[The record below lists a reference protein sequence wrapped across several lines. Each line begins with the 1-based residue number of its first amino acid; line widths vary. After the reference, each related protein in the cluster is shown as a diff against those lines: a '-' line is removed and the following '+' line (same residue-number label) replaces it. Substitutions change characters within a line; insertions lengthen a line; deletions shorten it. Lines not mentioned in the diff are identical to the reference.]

1 MKTINSILHFDLR
14 PWLDKNNKPED
25 YYFPE
30 LRLTP
35 SIQEE
40 FITHFSTEFSIPA
53 FSIKIKYYQRLI
65 DNSITDFLNG
75 IISET
80 ENESDNLIA
89 FKLKKANGKIK
100 SLLTEINDLIL
111 LKDYDLNLIASK
123 HSDFSTDRLQKEATY
138 IFQYMLTT
146 LIKCYL
152 EIQSHFSTHIHK
164 DDILGIA
171 DIYSLILNR
180 PASEYIFIRE
190 IQSVSIAPVEL
201 KKKTKNS
208 ECLSFTYTKLQKE
221 SPNLNN
227 LFNSLKF
234 ALTTLKAGIIVG
246 SGSASFEI
254 IRDLVE
260 KLPFMITP
268 RWLKT
273 KCQPIAIRNV
283 VEFLIA
289 VIGKT
294 ETYNKSYDIGGP
306 NVLSYK
312 EMLLRFAKI
321 RGLKR
326 RIVIVPVMTPKIS
339 SYWLYFVTSTS
350 YALAKNLV
358 NSMKIEVICKPN
370 NLAMLLGI
378 KLIDYDTSIQLAF
391 DKIEQNQVL
400 SSWKDAQTSDIIS
413 KGISK
418 FIEVPVNGCFKDI
431 RKMKVENCDVSLDKI
446 WAIGGKTG
454 WYYGNWLWE
463 VRGFLDQIAGGVGMR
478 RGRKSATEIYSGEA
492 LDFWRVLIAN
502 KEEKRLLLYAE
513 MKLPGEAWQ
522 EFKIDENNMLIQTAP
537 FRPLGLLGRLYWYSV
552 LPFHGLIFKG
562 MINKI
567 AAIN

>member
-1 MKTINSILHFDLR
+1 MKILLTGATGYIAQRLLPVLLENGHEVICCVR
-14 PWLDKNNKPED
+14 DKNRFNTKN
-25 YYFPE
+25 Y
-30 LRLTP
+30 LT
-35 SIQEE
+35 SNLSVIE
-40 FITHFSTEFSIPA
+40 A
-53 FSIKIKYYQRLI
+53 
-65 DNSITDFLNG
+65 DFLKAESLQQIPTDIDVAYYLIHSMSTQNVDFEDMEAVCATNFKKRIEETNAKQVIYLSG
-75 IISET
+75 ISNADE
-80 ENESDNLIA
+80 L
-89 FKLKKANGKIK
+89 
-100 SLLTEINDLIL
+100 
-111 LKDYDLNLIASK
+111 SK
-123 HSDFSTDRLQKEATY
+123 HLSSRK
-138 IFQYMLTT
+138 
-146 LIKCYL
+146 
-152 EIQSHFSTHIHK
+152 
-164 DDILGIA
+164 
-171 DIYSLILNR
+171 N
-180 PASEYIFIRE
+180 
-190 IQSVSIAPVEL
+190 VE
-201 KKKTKNS
+201 TV
-208 ECLSFTYTKLQKE
+208 LSG
-221 SPNLNN
+221 SN
-227 LFNSLKF
+227 F

-294 ETYNKSYDIGGP
+294 ETYNNSYDIGGP
-306 NVLSYK
+306 DVLSYK
-312 EMLLRFAKI
+312 EMLLQFAKI

-358 NSMKIEVICKPN
+358 DSMKVEVICKPN
-370 NLAMLLGI
+370 DLAMLLGI
-378 KLIDYDTSIQLAF
+378 KLIDYGTSIKLAF

-400 SSWKDAQTSDIIS
+400 SSWKDAQTSDIFS
-413 KGISK
+413 KGFSR

-431 RKMKVENCDVSLDKI
+431 RTITVKNSNTSLDKI

-463 VRGFLDQIAGGVGMR
+463 IRGLLDQIAGGVGMR
-478 RGRKSATEIYSGEA
+478 RGRKSATEVFSGDA

-513 MKLPGEAWQ
+513 MKLPGEAWL
-522 EFKIDENNMLIQTAP
+522 EFKIDENNCLTQTAT
-537 FRPLGLLGRLYWYSV
+537 FRPLGLFGRLYWYSV

-567 AAIN
+567 ADR